1 MARISPAPADRIAE
15 FQADFDQATKRRG
28 YVPNSWYT
36 HARKPRVFRALR
48 ELREAVMSDPGEVPA
63 ALRFMVAEVVSNA
76 AGCRYC
82 TAHNAE
88 SAAERGK
95 VADDKLHAL
104 WQFQTSP
111 LFTDAER
118 AALNLAL
125 AVGSCPPAVTDGHFA
140 ELKKHFSED
149 AIIEIVCVIALFGW
163 QNRWNDT
170 LATQLEDHP
179 LEFARKHL
187 AASGWTPGVHAP

>member
-1 MARISPAPADRIAE
+1 MARVSSASAERIAE
-15 FQADFDQATKRRG
+15 FAADFEKSRKQRG
-28 YVPNSWYT
+28 YVPNSWLT
-36 HARKPRVFRALR
+36 LARRPKVFRAIQT
-48 ELREAVMSDPGEVPA
+48 LREAVMADPGEVPT
-63 ALRFMVAEVVSNA
+63 ALRLMVAEVASNA

-88 SAAERGK
+88 NVVERGN
-95 VADDKLHAL
+95 VAEEKLHAL

-111 LFTDAER
+111 LFTAAER

-125 AVGSCPPAVTDGHFA
+125 AAGGCPPSASDEHFD

-149 AIIEIVCVIALFGW
+149 AIIEIVSVISFFGW
-163 QNRWNDT
+163 LNRWNDT
-170 LATQLEDHP
+170 LATQLEEHP

-187 AASGWTPGVHAP
+187 TASGWNPGVHAK

>member
-1 MARISPAPADRIAE
+1 MSRVSPAPADRVAE
-15 FQADFDQATKRRG
+15 FEADFEKSRKQRG

-36 HARKPRVFRALR
+36 LARRPRVFRAFR
-48 ELREAVMSDPGEVPA
+48 ELREAAMSEPGEVPP

-88 SAAERGK
+88 SVVERGK
-95 VADDKLHAL
+95 VPQEKLHAL
-104 WQFQTSP
+104 WQFPSSP
-111 LFTDAER
+111 LFSAAER
-118 AALNLAL
+118 AALNLAV
-125 AVGSCPPAVTDGHFA
+125 AAGGCPPAVTDAHFT

-149 AIIEIVCVIALFGW
+149 AIIEIVSVIALFGW
-163 QNRWNDT
+163 LNRWNDT

-187 AASGWTPGVHAP
+187 AANGWTPGVHAR